1 MRVAGHLVVACALVA
16 GACGGGGD
24 GSTSGGGEAE
34 IPADQV
40 CLPVDRGMSKLQVE
54 CTDSTTSIVVIHAD
68 EALCIEHVE
77 CLRAAGAEC
86 LAAGCEA
93 RCCTDAADACYAP
106 SSDAAR
112 CE

>member
-1 MRVAGHLVVACALVA
+1 MRTVLHIVVAAPLL
-16 GACGGGGD
+16 GGCGGGGD

-40 CLPVDRGMSKLQVE
+40 CVPVDGGMSKLPVE
-54 CTDSTTSIVVIHAD
+54 CTDSVTSIVVVHGD
-68 EALCIEHVE
+68 EAQCVEHVE

-86 LAAGCEA
+86 YAAGCEA
-93 RCCTDAADACYAP
+93 ECCTDAANACYAA
-106 SSDAAR
+106 SADTAG